1 MPYMEVKQRNGNK
14 YYYRVISVRNMG
26 RIGKKREYL
35 GKDLSN
41 KELLKKEFIADRNLL
56 KIKRD
61 KTIQKVKSKI
71 LPVLKKH
78 KIKKAGIFGSYARGE
93 QKKNSDIDILV
104 DVPRGI
110 GFGFAG
116 IETDLEKALRKKV
129 DLLTYK
135 AINRHIRKRIL
146 NEEVRIL

>member
-14 YYYRVISVRNMG
+14 YYYRVISVRTMG
-26 RIGKKREYL
+26 KIGKKREYL
-35 GKDLSN
+35 GRDLSS
-41 KELLKKEFIADRNLL
+41 KELLKKELIADRNLL

-71 LPVLKKH
+71 LPILKKH

-104 DVPRGI
+104 DAPRGT

-135 AINRHIRKRIL
+135 AINRYIRKRIL
-146 NEEVRIL
+146 SEEVRIL

>member
-14 YYYRVISVRNMG
+14 YYYRAISVRTMG
-26 RIGKKREYL
+26 KIGKKREYL
-35 GKDLSN
+35 GRNLSS
-41 KELLKKEFIADRNLL
+41 KELLKKELVADRNLL

-61 KTIQKVKSKI
+61 KTIQKVKLKI

-104 DVPRGI
+104 DVPRGT

-116 IETDLEKALRKKV
+116 IEIDLEKALRKKV

-135 AINRHIRKRIL
+135 AINRHIRHRIL